1 MQLAYY
7 HCLYKMEGILD
18 ISLFLFFFSLFNFFL
33 FIVFFF
39 IEWYQIA
46 IPLAYQGY
54 FISAILLSIFMFI
67 FLISVLIL
75 CFLGIFE
82 SSFGII

>member
-1 MQLAYY
+1 
-7 HCLYKMEGILD
+7 MEGILD
-18 ISLFLFFFSLFNFFL
+18 ISLFFFFSPFLIFF
-33 FIVFFF
+33 IYCFFF

-54 FISAILLSIFMFI
+54 IISAILLSIFMFI